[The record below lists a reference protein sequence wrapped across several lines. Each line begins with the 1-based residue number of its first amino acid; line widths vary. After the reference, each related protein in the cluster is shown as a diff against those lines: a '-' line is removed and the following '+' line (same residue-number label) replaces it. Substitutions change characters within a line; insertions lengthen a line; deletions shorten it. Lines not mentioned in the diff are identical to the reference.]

1 MKVHHTGYA
10 VREIVPAAAVFEALG
25 FSRKGDTVRDEARG
39 VEILFMRSGQTLI
52 ELVAPLNDASP
63 VVGHLR
69 KSGPS
74 PYHICYETQNIE
86 QKTAAMRGEGF
97 MLVEDCR
104 EAAALGGRRVA
115 FLYSSRVGLIELVE
129 E

>member
-1 MKVHHTGYA
+1 MNVHHTGYA
-10 VREIVPAAAVFEALG
+10 VKEIASAAAVFESLG
-25 FSRKGDTVRDEARG
+25 FSREGDTSTDEARG
-39 VEILFMRSGQTLI
+39 VEILFMRSGQTRI
-52 ELVAPLNDASP
+52 ELVAPLHDASP

-74 PYHICYETQNIE
+74 PYHICYETKNIE